1 MPLKIALIVVFFL
14 CALVVVFILAIGI
27 YCAKCSYMEWRE
39 RRDMHIRNKNINR
52 YNMGAFR
59 GTKDRF

>member
-14 CALVVVFILAIGI
+14 CALVVVFILAFGI
-27 YCAKCSYMEWRE
+27 YCAKCSYMEWR
-39 RRDMHIRNKNINR
+39 DKNINR